1 MGVIKNRSKII
12 PVAHLAAPGGGHAV
26 EGIGSEFPL
35 FHKGAVHQR
44 AGRRDRH
51 QQPAIGRRLFRQ
63 QHIEPVPVFEKAF
76 FAAEGKVLP
85 QKRFVEG
92 MVHMNPGQRHFVT
105 AVAVGKVLPV
115 GGFSCPA
122 PKEPRHRDVLLV
134 PDIRGIGKGP
144 QVLPLR
150 HTLQRFLNPPVI
162 FPEGRHRLP
171 GALRHRSVDLRLIFA
186 EIPDDMIV
194 IGKRMA
200 GVGKEALPVH
210 PKALPLQAKIAPQ
223 EKLSD
228 FRMFRVQHGYTLPFP
243 PSLPMPSAGA
253 DDNFP
258 FRRRS
263 PPAGVFFTGNRW
275 SALRASSSER
285 YGRPHDFLP
294 RPEHTV
300 PIRAQKNVVSR
311 QLVLTSENAPPRRHP
326 DD

>member
-63 QHIEPVPVFEKAF
+63 QHIEPVPVFEKDF

-92 MVHMNPGQRHFVT
+92 MVHRNPGQRHFVT

-150 HTLQRFLNPPVI
+150 HALQRFLNPPVI

-171 GALRHRSVDLRLIFA
+171 GALRHRSVDLRLI
-186 EIPDDMIV
+186 
-194 IGKRMA
+194 
-200 GVGKEALPVH
+200 
-210 PKALPLQAKIAPQ
+210 
-223 EKLSD
+223 
-228 FRMFRVQHGYTLPFP
+228 FRVQHGYTLPFP

-275 SALRASSSER
+275 SVLRASSSER